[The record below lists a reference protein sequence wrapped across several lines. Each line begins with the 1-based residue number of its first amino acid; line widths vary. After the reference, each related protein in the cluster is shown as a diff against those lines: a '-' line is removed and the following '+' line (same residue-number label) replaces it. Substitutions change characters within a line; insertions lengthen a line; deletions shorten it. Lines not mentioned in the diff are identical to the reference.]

1 VGEIPQRKISTA
13 RRLIKREHVGWHLR
27 YLLRAGEIPS
37 AERASKELRV
47 EKIPSAGRTS
57 KELRVG
63 KILAVELGS
72 QSSLSG
78 GNLIIEAANLVGL
91 QG

>member
-1 VGEIPQRKISTA
+1 
-13 RRLIKREHVGWHLR
+13 
-27 YLLRAGEIPS
+27 
-37 AERASKELRV
+37 V

-78 GNLIIEAANLVGL
+78 ENLIIEAANLVGL